1 MFIFL
6 QFFTTC
12 LGTLLIGCVCDMKSF
27 DVIGIE
33 DIVSLCF
40 YVFASPTVC
49 TWEIGQADCMC

>member
-1 MFIFL
+1 
-6 QFFTTC
+6 
-12 LGTLLIGCVCDMKSF
+12 MKSF